1 MILLEGGDS
10 MKKLLLI
17 LITIAFMIS
26 MISVGVFAAPE
37 PGSQSYSNIENNKSD
52 IKIDNNSDN
61 KNYEKSDNEY
71 KDKCDNCDKDPIEKL
86 EEKKQ
91 EIQKE
96 LKEGKISKEKADELT
111 KKIDRRIE
119 RIKKFNSLSL
129 PEKKEHLS
137 KNFKLRL
144 EQQIKDGRIT
154 NEEGEKLLAD
164 FNKQLESWDGKQP
177 PKFIHNLKKHK
188 D

>member
-1 MILLEGGDS
+1 

-26 MISVGVFAAPE
+26 MISINIFAAPE
-37 PGSQSYSNIENNKSD
+37 AGPQPDNNIENSKAGNKDSEKTD
-52 IKIDNNSDN
+52 IEN
-61 KNYEKSDNEY
+61 
-71 KDKCDNCDKDPIEKL
+71 KDKCDNCHKDPIERL

-91 EIQKE
+91 EIQKD
-96 LKEGKISKEKADELT
+96 LKEGKIAKEKADELT
-111 KKIDRRIE
+111 KKIDERIE
-119 RIKKFNSLSL
+119 KIKKFNSLTL

-137 KNFKLRL
+137 KNFNSRL

-154 NEEGEKLLAD
+154 KEEGENLLAD

>member
-1 MILLEGGDS
+1 
-10 MKKLLLI
+10 MKKLILI

-26 MISVGVFAAPE
+26 MVSFNIFAVPE
-37 PGSQSYSNIENNKSD
+37 TGSQPDNNIEHK
-52 IKIDNNSDN
+52 
-61 KNYEKSDNEY
+61 EKCED
-71 KDKCDNCDKDPIEKL
+71 CHKDPIKRL
-86 EEKKQ
+86 EERKQ
-91 EIQKE
+91 EIQKD
-96 LKEGKISKEKADELT
+96 LKEGKIPKEKADELT
-111 KKIDRRIE
+111 KKIDERIE
-119 RIKKFNSLSL
+119 KIKKFNSLTL
-129 PEKKEHLS
+129 PEKKEHLT

-154 NEEGEKLLAD
+154 KEEGENLLSD